1 VLISRPMEARAT
13 TISVDE
19 YRERRER
26 VLQALE
32 GAAAV
37 VFAGT
42 DTSADSLQGRWKSDR
57 FFYYLTGLDYE
68 SGAAV
73 GFDPSAEDP
82 DRRVTLYLRPRDPE
96 SERWDGV
103 RDSLDS
109 ALKTKTGF
117 ASILRTTYL
126 PHRLT
131 DAARRAKR
139 LACLHPFAS
148 YTNDLSPDFAVFR
161 RVCDRVPGV
170 AIEDRTQVLPVMR
183 AVKSPAELALIEQAV
198 AATVAGYQAALPFV
212 RPGVTEREIADTL
225 TAGFR
230 SLGGEHAY
238 EPIVG
243 AGANGTVLHYSDLDQ
258 VVKDGDLI
266 VIDCAAAYGGYA
278 SDVSRTLPA
287 GGVFTPEQ
295 SELYGV
301 VLEANLAGIAA
312 ARPGATMTDVQKAAL
327 EIITKAGYRDY
338 FIHGIGHQLGIEVH
352 DVTPD
357 GPLVPG
363 MVLTIEPGIY
373 LPDRGV
379 GVRIEDDILLTAS
392 GNVNLTA
399 AIPKTV
405 EAIEAA
411 MAVR

>member
-1 VLISRPMEARAT
+1 MEARGP

-37 VFAGT
+37 VFAGSET
-42 DTSADSLQGRWKSDR
+42 QSDSFQGRWTTDR
-57 FFYYLTGLDYE
+57 LFWYLTGLDHE

-73 GFDPSAEDP
+73 EFDPAAEDP
-82 DRRVTLYLRPRDPE
+82 DRRITLFLRPRDPE
-96 SERWDGV
+96 SERWEGV
-103 RDSLDS
+103 RDSLDC
-109 ALKTKTGF
+109 ALKAKTGF
-117 ASILRTTYL
+117 ASILRTTSL
-126 PHRLT
+126 PYRLT
-131 DAARRAKR
+131 DAARRTKR
-139 LACLHPFAS
+139 LACLHPFAP
-148 YTNDLSPDFAVFR
+148 YTAAVSPDLAVFR
-161 RVCDRVPGV
+161 KITEHVPGV

-183 AVKSPAELALIEQAV
+183 SVKSPAELALIERAV
-198 AATVAGYQAALPFV
+198 AATVAGYEAALPFV
-212 RPGVTEREIADTL
+212 RPGVSEREIADIL
-225 TAGFR
+225 TIGFR

-243 AGANGTVLHYSDLDQ
+243 AGANGTVLHYCDLDQ

-266 VIDCAAAYGGYA
+266 VIDCAAACGGYA

-287 GGVFTPEQ
+287 NGVFTPEQ
-295 SELYGV
+295 RELYEV
-301 VLEANLAGIAA
+301 VLDANLAGIAA
-312 ARPGATMTDVQKAAL
+312 ARPGATMADVQKAAL
-327 EIITKAGYRDY
+327 EIITKAGYRDH

-373 LPDRGV
+373 LPERGV

-399 AIPKTV
+399 AVPKTV
-405 EAIEAA
+405 EAVEAA
-411 MAVR
+411 MAAR